1 MRENTDQYNSEY
13 GHFSCSVM
21 LSPEHEMS
29 APVVPCTEKKKFFH
43 GVNNQHGKALIKWL
57 WIHQSN

>member
-29 APVVPCTEKKKFFH
+29 APVVPCTEKKSF
-43 GVNNQHGKALIKWL
+43 VAELIINMVKL
-57 WIHQSN
+57 